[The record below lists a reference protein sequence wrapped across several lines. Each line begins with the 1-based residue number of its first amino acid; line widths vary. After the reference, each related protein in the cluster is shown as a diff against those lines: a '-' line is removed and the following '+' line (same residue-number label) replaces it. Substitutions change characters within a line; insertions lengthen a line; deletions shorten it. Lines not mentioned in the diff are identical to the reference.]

1 MGLNYSLLELHELK
15 QIILV
20 IEERWLRR
28 RQDASFKFVLPQLI
42 HTVKWKYN
50 CILFKQVKKKINS
63 SIVVECKNL
72 FGCAHV
78 PRLSWL

>member
-1 MGLNYSLLELHELK
+1 MGLNCSLLELHELK

-20 IEERWLRR
+20 IEERWLRK

-50 CILFKQVKKKINS
+50 ILFKQVKKN
-63 SIVVECKNL
+63 
-72 FGCAHV
+72 
-78 PRLSWL
+78 

>member
-20 IEERWLRR
+20 IEERWLRK
-28 RQDASFKFVLPQLI
+28 RQDGSFKFVLPQLI

-50 CILFKQVKKKINS
+50 YILLKQVKKMNS

-72 FGCAHV
+72 LRCAHV